1 MSKLSYS
8 NISEA
13 YLIGPPVQRKQL
25 PVPIPVPVE
34 EKTIR
39 SFEYDFFKLTKDPQF
54 EEFIKNYVIFKHPEW
69 LKTKESFTD
78 TGPSKGNDDIKNY
91 IIFFVISITIYLLLS
106 LISRES

>member
-25 PVPIPVPVE
+25 PVPVPVE
-34 EKTIR
+34 SIPER

-78 TGPSKGNDDIKNY
+78 NGPSKGNDDIKNY